1 MSTSQPVDFALI
13 PGAVAWARR
22 DSPSASGLWWPV
34 VLYPTWASAAK
45 DSGLMDLSATQ
56 SAHQGN
62 DDKQSSKQLIPLVG
76 VKRPVNLTYLKEN
89 KVPKAVVL
97 RPRPAGAGPMA
108 RPGPQNRVVAHFLGL
123 STPEHVA
130 DASMAAWGAV
140 DMASLRPYRRDCR
153 DVLAACR
160 GKVGRD
166 DWVDLLRA
174 MDEAAMVLDDWTIAS
189 KELLQS
195 VPEEKQ
201 SASSTK
207 KASAKSTALRGKA
220 DNVVDTAKNDD
231 NNKDND
237 NDDDEES
244 LGQTPEF
251 YDDWK
256 GTESQSQR
264 NTQFSQ
270 VFNFSQAQSYT
281 HGAHEAGATEEKAEV
296 TTGTNADLAS
306 VEMDDKKNPSADTD
320 SEKNGAGDEASVT
333 TVKTTN
339 VVESGVENT
348 TVSDSTSTVPSNEE
362 EKEPTA
368 SVAEEDAT
376 NGDAAAHNTRP
387 TIAAATTGDATESET
402 SPAATEEEANEIVVP
417 TEVVQKENED
427 GSEEKKEQK
436 DEQTN
441 EEEKEEQPVI
451 SQEEETKP
459 EGEKEA
465 EGEAESDKVVVAN
478 AAENTAENIATDHS
492 EDEELSDYGPESQD
506 ISDFDTQQHSN
517 LTDPACIISPKDGGP
532 KNSKRRDLA
541 SILGHKKIKK
551 TMGTSAS
558 TTPFVS
564 SKGSTKKVSP
574 SPMADAAAAD
584 SVIGSIND
592 SDEEIEEG
600 LESKRL
606 FEGNVSGVSCTSEKR
621 KIESVGCEGRDVDA
635 KKLRGGDD
643 EAHFSA
649 EELEADDEDMHFF
662 TQQG

>member
-1 MSTSQPVDFALI
+1 
-13 PGAVAWARR
+13 
-22 DSPSASGLWWPV
+22 
-34 VLYPTWASAAK
+34 
-45 DSGLMDLSATQ
+45 MDLSATQ

-62 DDKQSSKQLIPLVG
+62 DDKQSSKQPIPLVG
-76 VKRPVNLTYLKEN
+76 VKRPVSLTYLKEN

-123 STPEHVA
+123 STPEHLA

-140 DMASLRPYRRDCR
+140 DMASLRPYRQDCY

-174 MDEAAMVLDDWTIAS
+174 MDEAAMVLEDWTIAS

-201 SASSTK
+201 PVSSTK
-207 KASAKSTALRGKA
+207 KASAKSTSLQGEAA
-220 DNVVDTAKNDD
+220 NVVDTAKNDD
-231 NNKDND
+231 NKDD
-237 NDDDEES
+237 NDDDVEEES

-281 HGAHEAGATEEKAEV
+281 YGAHEAGATEEKAEI
-296 TTGTNADLAS
+296 TSGINADVAS
-306 VEMDDKKNPSADTD
+306 VEMDEKKNPSADTD
-320 SEKNGAGDEASVT
+320 SEKSGVGDEASVA

-339 VVESGVENT
+339 AVGSGVQDT
-348 TVSDSTSTVPSNEE
+348 TIVDSTTGNEK

-368 SVAEEDAT
+368 SIAQEDTT
-376 NGDAAAHNTRP
+376 NVDAAAPNT
-387 TIAAATTGDATESET
+387 TVTAATPGDATEPES
-402 SPAATEEEANEIVVP
+402 SPIATEKEANEIVIP

-427 GSEEKKEQK
+427 GSGEKKEQK
-436 DEQTN
+436 DGQTN

-465 EGEAESDKVVVAN
+465 EGEAESNKVVVAN
-478 AAENTAENIATDHS
+478 TAENTATDNS

-506 ISDFDTQQHSN
+506 ISDMDTQQHSN

-541 SILGHKKIKK
+541 SILGHRKTKK
-551 TMGTSAS
+551 TTGATAS

-584 SVIGSIND
+584 NAIGSINE

-606 FEGNVSGVSCTSEKR
+606 FESSVSGATSEKR
-621 KIESVGCEGRDVDA
+621 KVESVGCEGRGADA
-635 KKLRGGDD
+635 KKPRGGD
-643 EAHFSA
+643 ETYFSA
-649 EELEADDEDMHFF
+649 EELEDDEDMHFF